1 MFYSGVNT
9 DTFRPGLTTPF
20 APSRNRGA
28 DDSGKSAH
36 GVRTPITPLDEEPQ
50 VQRLRGA
57 D

>member
-20 APSRNRGA
+20 TPSRNRGA

-50 VQRLRGA
+50 VHRLRGA